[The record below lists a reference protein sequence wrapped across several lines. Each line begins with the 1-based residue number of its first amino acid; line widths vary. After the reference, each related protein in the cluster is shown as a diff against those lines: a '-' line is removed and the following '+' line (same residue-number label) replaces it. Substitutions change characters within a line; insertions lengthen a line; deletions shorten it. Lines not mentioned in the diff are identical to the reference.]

1 MQLNREKMPK
11 HIGVIMDG
19 NGRWAKSRGLKR
31 TMGHKQGVEN
41 LRTIVKE
48 CKRLEI
54 PFLTVYA
61 FSTENWKRTQEEVS
75 SLMWLLEQYM
85 TKELRE
91 LHREGVRIKTIGDI
105 TALPKSTCAKLMEG
119 IEYTKDNRALTL
131 TLALNYGARA
141 DITQAVRA
149 ISRKVKDGELLPE
162 QISEETV
169 SEHLSTSFMP
179 DPDLIIR
186 PSGEYRLSNFLMWES
201 SYSEFWFSNINW
213 PDFGAEQLQQAI
225 SDYQNR
231 DRRFGNAK

>member
-75 SLMWLLEQYM
+75 SLMLL
-85 TKELRE
+85 L
-91 LHREGVRIKTIGDI
+91 
-105 TALPKSTCAKLMEG
+105 
-119 IEYTKDNRALTL
+119 
-131 TLALNYGARA
+131 
-141 DITQAVRA
+141 
-149 ISRKVKDGELLPE
+149 
-162 QISEETV
+162 
-169 SEHLSTSFMP
+169 
-179 DPDLIIR
+179 
-186 PSGEYRLSNFLMWES
+186 
-201 SYSEFWFSNINW
+201 
-213 PDFGAEQLQQAI
+213 
-225 SDYQNR
+225 
-231 DRRFGNAK
+231 